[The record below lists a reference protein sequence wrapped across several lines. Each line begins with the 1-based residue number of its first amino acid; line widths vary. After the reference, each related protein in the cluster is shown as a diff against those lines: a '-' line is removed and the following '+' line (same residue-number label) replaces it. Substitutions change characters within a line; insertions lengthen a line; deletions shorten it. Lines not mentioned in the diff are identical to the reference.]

1 MGAFDPV
8 KLEQTTKAHFAAV
21 AGVFCHLTQGPV
33 LWRRRT
39 AMPTPLRGS
48 LGILVLTVATLTLQ
62 PPRAYAQQPPTYDFD
77 PAVPG
82 VQGPTSPLLATPYTH
97 FFRTSSVNVPLL
109 VPAAELQA
117 ALPPGFNAL
126 PDPLGRATVT
136 ALFSFMVT
144 DAEHA
149 PVAPYHTL
157 VLLAGARNTALDR
170 NEVLVLAR
178 FLSTQES
185 VDAQNLTTGGGAW
198 LADFVWESAEKG
210 GELEIRVQ
218 IDSEEGLGLSVV
230 ATGPSEMNQR
240 ITFDPNAFPFRW
252 VKAGVALDS
261 FWVGSIFDQRAVAT
275 TPTNI
280 DVSANGGHL
289 KLPGGFS
296 LTVLGPGTPFAFS
309 KGQVVYLD
317 WE

>member
-1 MGAFDPV
+1 
-8 KLEQTTKAHFAAV
+8 
-21 AGVFCHLTQGPV
+21 
-33 LWRRRT
+33 
-39 AMPTPLRGS
+39 MPTPHLGS

-62 PPRAYAQQPPTYDFD
+62 PARAYAQQPPTYDFD

-82 VQGPTSPLLATPYTH
+82 VQGPTSPLLAAPYTH
-97 FFRTSSVNVPLL
+97 FFRTISVNVPLL
-109 VPAAELQA
+109 VPAGELQA

-126 PDPLGRATVT
+126 PDVLGRASVT

-144 DAEHA
+144 DAEQA

-157 VLLAGARNTALDR
+157 VLLAGAKNTALDR
-170 NEVLVLAR
+170 NEVLVVAR

-185 VDAQNLTTGGGAW
+185 VDAQNVTTGGGAW
-198 LADFVWESAEKG
+198 LADFVWESSEKG
-210 GELEIRVQ
+210 GELKTRVQ
-218 IDSEEGLGLSVV
+218 INSDEVGLGLSVV

-240 ITFDPNAFPFRW
+240 VTFDPNPFPFRW
-252 VKAGVALDS
+252 VDAGVALDS
-261 FWVGSIFDQRAVAT
+261 FSVGSIFDQRAVAT

-280 DVSANGGHL
+280 DVSAKDGKL

-296 LTVLGPGTPFAFS
+296 VTFLGPGSPFVFS